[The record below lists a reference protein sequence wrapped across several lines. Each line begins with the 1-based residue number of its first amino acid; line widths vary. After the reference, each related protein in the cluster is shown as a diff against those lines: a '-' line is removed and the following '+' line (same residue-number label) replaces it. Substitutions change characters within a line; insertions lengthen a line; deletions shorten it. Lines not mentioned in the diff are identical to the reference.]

1 MTVFVYIIVMAAVTY
16 LVRMLPLALIRKK
29 IRSRFVLSMLY
40 YLPYTVL
47 AALTFPAVFSAT
59 SSLLASA
66 AGCVLACVLAFFK
79 VPMVAVALFATAAS
93 FIFLVI

>member
-1 MTVFVYIIVMAAVTY
+1 MIFVYIIIMAAVTY

-29 IRSRFVLSMLY
+29 IRSRFILGVLA

-59 SSLLASA
+59 SSPTASA
-66 AGCVLACVLAFFK
+66 AGCAAACALAFFK
-79 VPMVAVALFATAAS
+79 VPMVLVALAASAVA